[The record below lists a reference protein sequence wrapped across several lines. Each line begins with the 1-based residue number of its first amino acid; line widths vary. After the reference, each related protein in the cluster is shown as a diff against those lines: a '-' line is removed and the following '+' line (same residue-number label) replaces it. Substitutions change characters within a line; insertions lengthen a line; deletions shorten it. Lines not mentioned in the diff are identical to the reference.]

1 MASARPRE
9 LEDSYEVVLQG
20 FGGSASV
27 TISQLTAPNQLV
39 EQIEIARERWVKVR
53 QQLAEQGDRLEKLR
67 NSIAASTRA
76 DNQPIVRDVERTVVP
91 REIERA
97 RHQAQI
103 SDLQRRHA
111 VAVEKERASFLDRF
125 EQLNQL
131 QKKLISQ
138 DEGRKRVSDTALE
151 ELAKLTVEIEQERE
165 AAQQARDRA
174 RELELELDQA
184 NAGREQAEKEKAE
197 LERTLEELKT
207 TISNETTEKFN
218 AMAVKHLALLER
230 HQSLREQLSSM
241 TIGNGGVRCVSPAE
255 QHQQQQQ
262 QKPQAIEGRQ
272 GPEHDKDREIQQ
284 LKQEIGQ
291 LKQSEKELSDRC
303 SECNRIVNEVIAES
317 EKVKYQLMTERNR
330 LLADQKEAI
339 SDYADKMKEKA
350 RAELRLRDQIRDLT
364 KQLDE
369 MKRHS
374 APERSRKY

>member
-207 TISNETTEKFN
+207 TISNETTD
-218 AMAVKHLALLER
+218 
-230 HQSLREQLSSM
+230 
-241 TIGNGGVRCVSPAE
+241 PAE